1 MIPIVMIEHRENTS
15 LNRWRRWLIDRLQP
29 GRNEE
34 ELTELVTRAPSI
46 TSDEH
51 RSMLHN
57 LVGFGETRVREIMV
71 PRADIKAVDAS
82 MGLEEVAEAFA
93 ESGFSRLP
101 AFGENLD
108 DIQGVAYAKDV
119 FIASRKNDAV
129 PLTEMLRPCL
139 MVPESQMALRLLSLM
154 KDEGSHIAIVRDEYG
169 DTAGL
174 VTLSDL
180 LAEIVGD
187 IDDADD
193 QEIDEC
199 KRLDD
204 GSFLVQARMQVEDLE
219 EVLGME
225 LAQGDFDTVGGLIL
239 SHLGRIPSQ
248 GERLQVGDLR
258 VHIVEAEPRRLLK
271 VRIEAPGAAK
281 TG

>member
-1 MIPIVMIEHRENTS
+1 SRDNTS
-15 LNRWRRWLIDRLQP
+15 MNRWRRWLIERLQP

-34 ELTELVTRAPSI
+34 ELAELVTRAPSI

-51 RSMLHN
+51 RGMLHN

-82 MGLEEVAEAFA
+82 MDLEAVAEAFA

-101 AFGENLD
+101 VFGESLD

-129 PLTEMLRPCL
+129 QLTGMLRPCL

-187 IDDADD
+187 IEDADD

-199 KRLDD
+199 KRLKD

-219 EVLGME
+219 DVLGVE
-225 LAQGDFDTVGGLIL
+225 LAKGDFDTVGGLIL

-248 GERLQVGDLR
+248 GERLEVGDLL

-271 VRIEAPGAAK
+271 VRIEAPDAAT